1 MDSNMELVVT
11 AQILSNQATIIELNK
26 SIMMAICGEEKDV
39 YKKYYEQLDN
49 VSNITSDMVSTLLNA
64 TDKKQVDVK

>member
-1 MDSNMELVVT
+1 MDSNMDLVVT

-49 VSNITSDMVSTLLNA
+49 VSNITSDMVSMLLNA